1 MARCFLI
8 YWLSVSE
15 EEQERHFQDRAQN
28 LLKRSKLSDMDFK
41 SRDKWIEYSKVKDE
55 AFFIPISRRR
65 PGKIELPPRKDH
77 GDYERPP
84 HGKLHFVDEIF

>member
-15 EEQERHFQDRAQN
+15 EEKEIHFQDRAQN

-55 AFFIPISRRR
+55 AFFIPISWRR
-65 PGKIELPPRKDH
+65 PGIRLRLTTSVAPGSNASRTFLPNVPI
-77 GDYERPP
+77 GT
-84 HGKLHFVDEIF
+84 

>member
-15 EEQERHFQDRAQN
+15 EEKEIHFQGRAQN

-41 SRDKWIEYSKVKDE
+41 SRDKWIKYSKVKDE

-65 PGKIELPPRKDH
+65 PGIRLRLTTSVALGSIASRTFLPNVPIRT
-77 GDYERPP
+77 
-84 HGKLHFVDEIF
+84 